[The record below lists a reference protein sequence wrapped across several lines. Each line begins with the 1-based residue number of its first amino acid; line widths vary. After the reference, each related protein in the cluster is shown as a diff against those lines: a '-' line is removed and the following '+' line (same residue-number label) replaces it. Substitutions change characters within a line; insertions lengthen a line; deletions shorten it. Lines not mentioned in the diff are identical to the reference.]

1 MKITIFT
8 TALLLLAPS
17 LAHPQPSTN
26 LQIVPEVAQRDEG
39 ASHLEELWKRKGGG
53 GKGGKGGSSSSGSS
67 SGYILTP
74 SSCHIP
80 TASANTIHQQ
90 FNRQRQYLFQHR
102 RCDQTGLRCT
112 ALVRRRQILRWRRD
126 EPLYIWSPVP
136 LGITP
141 LFLGVGALS
150 VFPGLW
156 LYGAYSYPYNHPY
169 TFRNRSATNTTNA
182 NTTTTKREESIDIRS
197 YLTALLAGRDDTDTG
212 ANQTKPVD
220 CLCAAYAECGCDD
233 NGNTTFLDSLIGD
246 GSYSSLNLSL
256 VNVVD
261 VNGTSTIVLNGTL
274 ENGTTT
280 SGGTED
286 ADGAAVRAKSSGYV
300 ALVAVVGF
308 MVYFI

>member
-126 EPLYIWSPVP
+126 EPLYIWSPVATRHHASLPWCRRTVGIPWP
-136 LGITP
+136 LAIRR
-141 LFLGVGALS
+141 VQLS
-150 VFPGLW
+150 V
-156 LYGAYSYPYNHPY
+156 
-169 TFRNRSATNTTNA
+169 
-182 NTTTTKREESIDIRS
+182 
-197 YLTALLAGRDDTDTG
+197 
-212 ANQTKPVD
+212 Q
-220 CLCAAYAECGCDD
+220 
-233 NGNTTFLDSLIGD
+233 
-246 GSYSSLNLSL
+246 SS
-256 VNVVD
+256 
-261 VNGTSTIVLNGTL
+261 
-274 ENGTTT
+274 
-280 SGGTED
+280 
-286 ADGAAVRAKSSGYV
+286 
-300 ALVAVVGF
+300 
-308 MVYFI
+308 VYFPQSLGHQHDQRQHDYHEARREHRHPLLPDRSTCWTR